1 MGENTTWYTWGGYFL
16 MLLYTHLLI
25 NETRV
30 LYGKIQDWYARVIS
44 YEYMLMYRT
53 VVNTFRI
60 VLKNSHKHVT
70 TIFHYSTHVL
80 NVSFHITQVILFNH
94 FIGVNCISYMAP
106 DLMSQVSNLLIYM
119 DVIVSNIIRMI
130 PNVLTTFS
138 KPDMYINKLQT
149 QTYYIMDS
157 PMEDLLSNIVKLDF
171 VMKSKA
177 CILTR

>member
-1 MGENTTWYTWGGYFL
+1 
-16 MLLYTHLLI
+16 
-25 NETRV
+25 
-30 LYGKIQDWYARVIS
+30 
-44 YEYMLMYRT
+44 
-53 VVNTFRI
+53 
-60 VLKNSHKHVT
+60 
-70 TIFHYSTHVL
+70 
-80 NVSFHITQVILFNH
+80 
-94 FIGVNCISYMAP
+94 MAP